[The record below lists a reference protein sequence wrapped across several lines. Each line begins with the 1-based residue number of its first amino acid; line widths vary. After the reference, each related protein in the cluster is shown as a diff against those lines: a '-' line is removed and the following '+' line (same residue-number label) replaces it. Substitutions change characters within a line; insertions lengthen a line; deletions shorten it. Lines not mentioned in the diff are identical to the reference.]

1 MRSFIAL
8 SLAAA
13 ASAIDSTTFE
23 FMKYVSEQG
32 KSYPTL
38 EEFNKR
44 MELFSVRDKIIKEWN
59 ARPNITSYM
68 GHNFLSDWTDD
79 ERKKL
84 NGINYANRQT
94 EHDAPV
100 HKAESNVSFTG
111 ETLNWCD
118 TDNKF
123 GVSKCTPIKNQG

>member
-1 MRSFIAL
+1 
-8 SLAAA
+8 
-13 ASAIDSTTFE
+13 
-23 FMKYVSEQG
+23 MK
-32 KSYPTL
+32 
-38 EEFNKR
+38 
-44 MELFSVRDKIIKEWN
+44 LFSVRDKIIKEWN

-123 GVSKCTPIKNQG
+123 GVSKCTPIKNQGQCGGCWAFSATETVESAIAIYNNATPVEYSPQ